1 MASTYHP
8 WSGVPV
14 RIVVA
19 VLWALVATPRS
30 RLILTCE
37 GGGGALEVLLG
48 NREQVSLGT
57 SYVCTV
63 CSVCVCVC
71 ERVCKQRNAYTRALQ
86 VDYSVMV
93 IQTFNCW
100 YN

>member
-1 MASTYHP
+1 MDFTYHP

-14 RIVVA
+14 RIVF
-19 VLWALVATPRS
+19 LWALVATPRS

-57 SYVCTV
+57 SYVRTV
-63 CSVCVCVC
+63 CSVCVC
-71 ERVCKQRNAYTRALQ
+71 ERMCKQCNAYTRALQ

>member
-1 MASTYHP
+1 MDFTYHP

-19 VLWALVATPRS
+19 FLWALVATPHS

-63 CSVCVCVC
+63 CSVCVCV
-71 ERVCKQRNAYTRALQ
+71 RVQTAQCIYKCIASRLQ
-86 VDYSVMV
+86 CNGD
-93 IQTFNCW
+93 TNL
-100 YN
+100 

>member
-1 MASTYHP
+1 MEWGASKD
-8 WSGVPV
+8 SS
-14 RIVVA
+14 RVV
-19 VLWALVATPRS
+19 VVFLWALVATPRS

-63 CSVCVCVC
+63 CSVCVCASACANSAMHIHVH
-71 ERVCKQRNAYTRALQ
+71 CK
-86 VDYSVMV
+86 
-93 IQTFNCW
+93 
-100 YN
+100 

>member
-1 MASTYHP
+1 MDFTYHP

-19 VLWALVATPRS
+19 FLWALVATPRS

-63 CSVCVCVC
+63 CSVCVC
-71 ERVCKQRNAYTRALQ
+71 KQRNAYTSALQ